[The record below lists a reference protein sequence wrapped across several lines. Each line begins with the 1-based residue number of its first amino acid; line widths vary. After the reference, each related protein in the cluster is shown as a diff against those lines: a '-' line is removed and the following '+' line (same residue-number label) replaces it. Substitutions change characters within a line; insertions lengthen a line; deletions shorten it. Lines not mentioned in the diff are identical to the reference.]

1 MRKWKVGNLGFFL
14 LFDSK
19 PTYFLSQNT
28 NYEIRFVYGK
38 YIFPWRNGNIMGGRV
53 L

>member
-19 PTYFLSQNT
+19 PTFFLSQNT
-28 NYEIRFVYGK
+28 NYEIRLDLSVE
-38 YIFPWRNGNIMGGRV
+38 NISFHGEMET
-53 L
+53 